1 MIDLIEFQNL
11 IDAYG
16 IASYR
21 EANPALYT
29 IITFPFLFGVM
40 FGDLGH
46 GIIMTTFA
54 LWMVLYEK
62 KLQAKKSTNEIW
74 NIFFGGRYIILL
86 MGLFSMYTGSIY
98 NDVFSK
104 SFNIFGPGWK
114 NHHNTSTIMENKYLT
129 LDPKTDANP
138 DPYIF
143 GLDPT
148 WQLANNKI
156 IFLNSFKM
164 KVSIIFGVVH
174 MIFGVCMCVV
184 NFLHFRTP
192 VYIFLEFLPQILF
205 LVLLFAYMVFMM
217 FMKWILFSA
226 HPAEEKF
233 SPACA
238 PSILNMFI
246 NMMLFKNSPPV
257 IPVCE
262 EFMFPNQEQIQ
273 TTFIIIGLICI
284 PWMLLGKPLYLMCS
298 RRSHHEVRQAY

>member
-1 MIDLIEFQNL
+1 MVHFFEFQNL

-46 GIIMTTFA
+46 GIIMTLFA

-62 KLQAKKSTNEIW
+62 SLAAKKSTNEIW

-86 MGLFSMYTGSIY
+86 MGLFSMYTGTIY

-104 SFNIFGPGWK
+104 SMNLFGPGWK
-114 NHHNTSTIMENKYLT
+114 IQYNTSTIMENKYLT
-129 LDPKTDANP
+129 LDPKDDAAI

-184 NFLHFRTP
+184 NFVHFRTP
-192 VYIFLEFLPQILF
+192 ISIFLEFVPQILF

-217 FMKWILFSA
+217 FLKWILFSA
-226 HPAEEKF
+226 HPTDDKY
-233 SPACA
+233 SPTCA

-246 NMMLFKNSPPV
+246 NMMLFKNSPAQFPQ
-257 IPVCE
+257 CD
-262 EFMFPNQEQIQ
+262 EFMFPHQEQIQ
-273 TTFIIIGLICI
+273 TTFIIIALICI

-298 RRSHHEVRQAY
+298 RRSHHEVGF